1 MEILYFQ
8 KSNVKNYIHLLL
20 SLHIVAMPRLG
31 IVADRYLYLSLSGIL
46 LLVSYKIIDWIEK
59 EHHVF
64 PKLLLFLSML
74 FYILYFMSYT
84 YSYSKQWEDTDT
96 VKHYLRSFYK
106 GDSRE
111 KDINGRENHD

>member
-1 MEILYFQ
+1 M
-8 KSNVKNYIHLLL
+8 
-20 SLHIVAMPRLG
+20 
-31 IVADRYLYLSLSGIL
+31 
-46 LLVSYKIIDWIEK
+46 SYKIIDWIEK

-106 GDSRE
+106 GEYEE